1 MSIRV
6 KYVMT
11 VIVILLTANVYGY
24 TVKGLNFVENKY
36 GTKVTVYHNMN
47 KPVQYSIIGNDDSL
61 FAIEL
66 KDIASVEV
74 ESPAIKSKE
83 IRNFDLTKID
93 ANTIRLAF
101 IKDSCSKVT
110 VDNTDKYLTLTF
122 HSGVENKINVQDLE
136 VNDNL
141 MIMNLQADSPLNCYV
156 EKNGNIAKFV
166 IKNAVKGKS
175 FNELTDLTSD
185 YFQHIDIKEK
195 SGDLVLTVSTKFD
208 SVDAKVR
215 NTNGNLTLYVG
226 ERLSKAEDVGGADA
240 ETKQPTPHY
249 AFVTKT
255 IEGGNKKYIGDL
267 ISIDLKD
274 VDIKDLLR
282 YISDYA
288 GLNLI
293 ADESVTGTATYR
305 FTKVPWDQVLEII
318 LKDKSLGSELEN
330 GVLRVATME
339 KFRKE
344 EEQRRRL
351 KAEKEQAVELQTITK
366 ALSYAKVKGIEK
378 IIKSNLSSRGKLMI
392 DERTNTM
399 IITDLPDRMPAIV
412 ELIET
417 LDQATAQVVIEAR
430 IVETKKS
437 YAKEF
442 GIQWGFSGIYDSQ
455 YGTQTGLS
463 FPNSITI
470 QGETEGGYA
479 VNLPAV
485 NQNGAIGLHL
495 GNVLGS
501 FSLDMVLSAMES
513 NGGGRILNRPRVT
526 TQNNKTA
533 HIESGQ
539 KIPIQTVQN
548 NTVTVKYINASL
560 MLDVTPQIT
569 AEGTIILDVEV
580 KKEEPDWTRTV
591 DGNPTIITRNA
602 STQVLV
608 KDGGTTVIGGIL
620 HSDDQYTHDG
630 IPGLSNIPGLRWLF
644 SHKQDVTQNDELLIF
659 ITPKIVK
666 N

>member
-1 MSIRV
+1 MSIRI
-6 KYVMT
+6 KYLIT
-11 VIVILLTANVYGY
+11 VLAIWLTANVYGY

-36 GTKVTVYHNMN
+36 GTKVTIYHDMN
-47 KPVQYSIIGNDDSL
+47 KPLEYSIIGENDRL

-66 KDIASVEV
+66 KAINSVDV
-74 ESPAIKSKE
+74 DTPVIKSKE
-83 IRNFDLTKID
+83 INNFDLTKID
-93 ANTIRLAF
+93 SNTIRLAF
-101 IKDSCSKVT
+101 LKNSEEKVVIDS
-110 VDNTDKYLTLTF
+110 TDKFISLTF
-122 HSGVENKINVQDLE
+122 LSGVENKIDMSDLSVDGNILILKLKSE
-136 VNDNL
+136 
-141 MIMNLQADSPLNCYV
+141 SPVNCYV
-156 EKNGNIAKFV
+156 EKQENVAKFV
-166 IKNAVKGKS
+166 MKNVVQGASLKDQ
-175 FNELTDLTSD
+175 LDLSSD
-185 YFQHIDIKEK
+185 FFENLKLQKVG
-195 SGDLVLTVSTKFD
+195 GDLVLKVETNFD
-208 SVDAKVR
+208 SVDAKIK
-215 NTNGNLTLYVG
+215 NQNGDLTFFVG
-226 ERLSKAEDVGGADA
+226 EKLTKAEEVATNP
-240 ETKQPTPHY
+240 EVVKPSSPQY

-255 IEGGNKKYIGDL
+255 IEGGSKKYVGDL

-282 YISDYA
+282 FLSDYA

-330 GVLRVATME
+330 GVLRVATMD
-339 KFRKE
+339 KFRLE
-344 EEQRRRL
+344 EEQKRRL

-366 ALSYAKVKGIEK
+366 ALSYAKVAGVEK
-378 IIKSNLSSRGKLMI
+378 IIKSNLSGRGKLMT

-399 IITDLPDRMPAIV
+399 IITDIPEKMPALI
-412 ELIET
+412 ELINT

-430 IVETKKS
+430 IVETKKN

-455 YGTQTGLS
+455 YGTQTGLN
-463 FPNSITI
+463 FPNSVIV
-470 QGETEGGYA
+470 QGQAEGGYA
-479 VNLPAV
+479 VNMPAI

-513 NGGGRILNRPRVT
+513 DGGGRILNRPRVI

-548 NTVTVKYINASL
+548 NTVSVKYINASL
-560 MLDVTPQIT
+560 LLDVTPQIT

-620 HSDDQYTHDG
+620 HSDDQYINDG
-630 IPGLSNIPGLRWLF
+630 IPGLSKIPGLKWLF
-644 SHKQDVTQNDELLIF
+644 SHKQSVTQNDELLIF

-666 N
+666 Y

>member
-1 MSIRV
+1 MSIRM
-6 KYVMT
+6 KYLIT
-11 VIVILLTANVYGY
+11 VVAIWLAANVYGY
-24 TVKGLNFVENKY
+24 TVKGLNFVDNKY
-36 GTKVTVYHNMN
+36 GTKVTIYHDMN
-47 KPVQYSIIGNDDSL
+47 QPLQYNVIGENEGL

-66 KDIASVEV
+66 KNISTVEV
-74 ESPAIKSKE
+74 ESPEIKSNE
-83 IRNFDLTKID
+83 ISNFDLTKID
-93 ANTIRLAF
+93 NNTVRLAF
-101 IKDSCSKVT
+101 IKDSSGKVII
-110 VDNTDKYLTLTF
+110 DSTDKFLSLTF
-122 HSGVENKINVQDLE
+122 PSGVENKINLNGLNVD
-136 VNDNL
+136 DSL
-141 MIMNLQADSPLNCYV
+141 MILNLESDYPINCYV
-156 EKNGNIAKFV
+156 EKSGNIAKFI
-166 IKNAVKGKS
+166 IKNASKGTSLKES
-175 FNELTDLTSD
+175 LELSSDFFESLSINE
-185 YFQHIDIKEK
+185 IG
-195 SGDLVLTVSTKFD
+195 GDLVLNIETNFNN
-208 SVDAKVR
+208 VDAKIK
-215 NTNGNLTLYVG
+215 NNDNHITFYVG
-226 ERLSKAEDVGGADA
+226 EMLSKAEEVNDTADLVKPA
-240 ETKQPTPHY
+240 VPQY

-255 IEGGNKKYIGDL
+255 IEGGTKKYIGDL

-282 YISDYA
+282 FISDYA

-330 GVLRVATME
+330 GVLRVATMD
-339 KFRKE
+339 KFRVE
-344 EEQRRRL
+344 EEQKRRL
-351 KAEKEQAVELQTITK
+351 KAEKQQAIELQTITK
-366 ALSYAKVKGIEK
+366 ALSYAKVKGVEK
-378 IIKSNLSSRGKLMI
+378 IVESNLSARGNLMI

-399 IITDLPDRMPAIV
+399 IITDLPEKMPAIV

-430 IVETKKS
+430 IVETKKN

-463 FPNSITI
+463 FPNSVTI
-470 QGETEGGYA
+470 QGETDGGYA
-479 VNLPAV
+479 VNLPSV

-501 FSLDMVLSAMES
+501 FSLDMVLSAMETD
-513 NGGGRILNRPRVT
+513 GGGRILNRPRVI

-548 NTVTVKYINASL
+548 NTVSVKYINASL
-560 MLDVTPQIT
+560 LLDVTPQIT

-620 HSDDQYTHDG
+620 HSDDQYINDG
-630 IPGLSNIPGLRWLF
+630 IPGLSKIPGLRWLF
-644 SHKQDVTQNDELLIF
+644 SHKSNVTQNDELLIF

-666 N
+666 Y